1 MPRPI
6 LRPASPTD
14 AASGAAGGGQGGSSL
29 AVSLAI
35 HGAALATLVLALD
48 VPIGFRGSPEQVVE
62 ARIEPRTA
70 RALAADP
77 LPVLDEIVAPPLD
90 EPVLEPLEVPEAA
103 APRASTVDGTSLDE
117 VLLTAA
123 RGTGPVRLDPLGRPT
138 LPAPARK
145 TPRPRLVRPRAL
157 PADAAAIRDVAP
169 EPAPLGPPIPDTSPL
184 PLPGHCPPPA
194 YPPIAERR
202 GLTGTVLLA
211 IEVAVSG
218 VVTAVR
224 VERSSGHDV
233 LDEAA
238 RRAVRSWR
246 FKPASYRGLPT
257 AAIVNKPIEF
267 TLPGGR

>member
-1 MPRPI
+1 
-6 LRPASPTD
+6 
-14 AASGAAGGGQGGSSL
+14 
-29 AVSLAI
+29 
-35 HGAALATLVLALD
+35 
-48 VPIGFRGSPEQVVE
+48 
-62 ARIEPRTA
+62 
-70 RALAADP
+70 
-77 LPVLDEIVAPPLD
+77 
-90 EPVLEPLEVPEAA
+90 
-103 APRASTVDGTSLDE
+103 LDE